1 MGEGPLISVIVP
13 IYNVER
19 FIERCVKSLMEQTLQ
34 DVEYIFVDDAATDN
48 SMKILAATLSIYSD
62 HNIRILVHQEN
73 KGLPAA
79 RNTGL
84 AVATG
89 EYVFHCD
96 SDDYMEKDMLE
107 VLYKKAKET
116 DADIV
121 WCDWFLSFEKKKVIA
136 KTKAGKEEKAAI

>member
-1 MGEGPLISVIVP
+1 MQQMDSFINTMYKVSVIVP

-62 HNIRILVHQEN
+62 QNIRILVHQEN

-107 VLYKKAKET
+107 ALYKKAK
-116 DADIV
+116 
-121 WCDWFLSFEKKKVIA
+121 
-136 KTKAGKEEKAAI
+136 